1 MARPR
6 KKGLDYFAHD
16 VGMRHDLR
24 LRALQTLH
32 GISGYG
38 TYCILLECI
47 YAEGGKLDL
56 SDAACTL
63 ALAGDLGL
71 APERMEKILEDAV
84 SLGLFDQE
92 PWRQGRSLSSA
103 RIRRQVEQV
112 EKVRKA
118 ERDKHAGTGRN
129 PGGKTGLSQPEMPQS
144 IAKESIEYK
153 SSMQGE
159 EEGAEAQEG
168 GTHLPS
174 AGNDYEDMA
183 GMLARAGLRNAREIG
198 ALCDALAA
206 RKLGPGFVR
215 YCQDRVAR
223 QKARNPPG
231 LLREAL
237 CSYPEWERDYRESI
251 REEGPYPRIR
261 PEVPMTAAER
271 SEAVD
276 TVRRV
281 LRGIGVGGEGGR

>member
-32 GISGYG
+32 GIAGYG

-47 YAEGGKLDL
+47 YAEGGLLDL

-71 APERMEKILEDAV
+71 APEQMEKILEDAV
-84 SLGLFDQE
+84 SLGLFDHE
-92 PWRQGRSLSSA
+92 PWRQGRHLSSA

-129 PGGKTGLSQPEMPQS
+129 PGGKTGLSAPETPQS
-144 IAKESIEYK
+144 IAKESIEK
-153 SSMQGE
+153 NSSMLGA
-159 EEGAEAQEG
+159 EEGVVALEG
-168 GTHLPS
+168 GAREPAS
-174 AGNDYEDMA
+174 ENGYEDMA
-183 GMLARAGLRNAREIG
+183 GMLARAGLTNAREIG
-198 ALCDALAA
+198 ALCDAIAA
-206 RKLGPGFVR
+206 RNLGPGFVR
-215 YCQDRVAR
+215 YCQERVAR
-223 QKARNPPG
+223 QKVRNPPG
-231 LLREAL
+231 LLKEAL

-251 REEGPYPRIR
+251 RQESAYPRIR
-261 PEVPMTAAER
+261 PEAPMTEAER
-271 SEAVD
+271 CEAVE

-281 LRGIGVGGEGGR
+281 LRGIGVGGEGT

>member
-32 GISGYG
+32 GIAGYG

-47 YAEGGKLDL
+47 YSEGGLLDL

-63 ALAGDLGL
+63 ALAGDLGIE
-71 APERMEKILEDAV
+71 PERMERILEDAV
-84 SLGLFDQE
+84 SLGLFDPE
-92 PWRQGRSLSSA
+92 PWRQGRHLSSA

-112 EKVRKA
+112 EKVRKT

-129 PGGKTGLSQPEMPQS
+129 PGGKTRLSQPGTPQS
-144 IAKESIEYK
+144 IAKESIEK
-153 SSMQGE
+153 NSSMQGME
-159 EEGAEAQEG
+159 DAAGEQEG
-168 GTHLPS
+168 GARVPAS
-174 AGNDYEDMA
+174 ENGYEDMA
-183 GMLARAGLRNAREIG
+183 GLLARAGLTNAREIG

-206 RKLGPGFVR
+206 RNLGPGFVR

-223 QKARNPPG
+223 QKARNPRGSLKRHSVPTPNGNGTTGKASGRKARTPG
-231 LLREAL
+231 YGLK
-237 CSYPEWERDYRESI
+237 
-251 REEGPYPRIR
+251 R
-261 PEVPMTAAER
+261 P
-271 SEAVD
+271 
-276 TVRRV
+276 
-281 LRGIGVGGEGGR
+281 

>member
-32 GISGYG
+32 GIAGYG

-47 YAEGGKLDL
+47 YAEGGQLDL
-56 SDAACTL
+56 TDAACTL

-71 APERMEKILEDAV
+71 APEQMERILADAV
-84 SLGLFDQE
+84 SMGLFDPE
-92 PWRQGRSLSSA
+92 PWRQGRRLSSA

-112 EKVRKA
+112 EKVRKT

-129 PGGKTGLSQPEMPQS
+129 PGGKTGLSQLEMPQS
-144 IAKESIEYK
+144 TAKENIEK
-153 SSMQGE
+153 NSSMQGGE
-159 EEGAEAQEG
+159 KEAEAQEG
-168 GTHLPS
+168 GARVPARES
-174 AGNDYEDMA
+174 GCEDIA
-183 GMLARAGLRNAREIG
+183 GMLARAGLTNAREIG

-206 RKLGPGFVR
+206 RNLGAGFVR

-231 LLREAL
+231 LLKEAL
-237 CSYPEWERDYRESI
+237 SSYPEWERDYRERI
-251 REEGPYPRIR
+251 RQEGAYPRIR
-261 PEVPMTAAER
+261 PEAPMTEAER
-271 SEAVD
+271 SEAVE

-281 LRGIGVGGEGGR
+281 LRGIGVGGEGT